1 MCLSPSSTPNKGTI
15 HGLPL
20 LLSSH
25 IMTDFTLIRLKHSV
39 RAHGDAALQRIQE
52 ITRISPVELA
62 ASPDLKE
69 EFTKLLSDNVNFVSD
84 MNHESLGPE
93 VLRMYSR
100 REQATTAA
108 EDYINSSEL
117 SLSRQNR
124 KYTICHAKD
133 LSRPLHSRRD
143 LYETTDPYI
152 KRSLD
157 KKRREPRRLLF
168 HEGAVFEA
176 TVNGKGYSQSQVLMM
191 VEKPKQK
198 DIESW
203 ADIQLLA
210 APAKYSH
217 TLTDDL
223 PDKDT
228 LLEEGWTEVTIG
240 VTQERNN
247 LKVSHSECYRK
258 QYTLR
263 HVGASTI
270 NKQQGQ
276 TIYGPVAIEVRKFPS
291 CCSMYACLNTFAHSY
306 RHLPSSYLSKR
317 LHQNVLHGKKSKL
330 W

>member
-1 MCLSPSSTPNKGTI
+1 MP
-15 HGLPL
+15 
-20 LLSSH
+20 
-25 IMTDFTLIRLKHSV
+25 
-39 RAHGDAALQRIQE
+39 
-52 ITRISPVELA
+52 PVQLA

-69 EFTKLLSDNVNFVSD
+69 EFTKLLTDNVNFVSD
-84 MNHESLGPE
+84 MNDESLGPE

-117 SLSRQNR
+117 SLSRQGR
-124 KYTICHAKD
+124 SYTICH
-133 LSRPLHSRRD
+133 LHSRRD
-143 LYETTDPYI
+143 LYETNDPYI

-191 VEKPKQK
+191 VEKPKQE

-217 TLTDDL
+217 TLTEEL
-223 PDKDT
+223 PDKET
-228 LLEEGWTEVTIG
+228 LLREGWTEVTIG

-247 LKVSHSECYRK
+247 LKVTHSECYRK

-276 TIYGPVAIEVRKFPS
+276 TIFGPVAIEVRKFS
-291 CCSMYACLNTFAHSY
+291 SRCSMYT
-306 RHLPSSYLSKR
+306 YLFT
-317 LHQNVLHGKKSKL
+317 LFFVGIL
-330 W
+330 

>member
-1 MCLSPSSTPNKGTI
+1 
-15 HGLPL
+15 
-20 LLSSH
+20 
-25 IMTDFTLIRLKHSV
+25 MTDFTLIRLKHSV

-52 ITRISPVELA
+52 ITRMPPVQLA

-69 EFTKLLSDNVNFVSD
+69 EFTKLLTDNVNFVSD
-84 MNHESLGPE
+84 MNDESLGPE

-117 SLSRQNR
+117 SLSRQGR
-124 KYTICHAKD
+124 SYSICHAKD

-143 LYETTDPYI
+143 LYETNDPYI

-191 VEKPKQK
+191 VEKPKQE

-217 TLTDDL
+217 TLTEEL
-223 PDKDT
+223 PDKET
-228 LLEEGWTEVTIG
+228 LLQEGWTEVTIG

-247 LKVSHSECYRK
+247 LKVTHSECYRK

-276 TIYGPVAIEVRKFPS
+276 TIFGPVAIEVRKFPS
-291 CCSMYACLNTFAHSY
+291 RCSMYAYLFTLLFEHSHQ
-306 RHLPSSYLSKR
+306 RILSRLPICTYIGIL
-317 LHQNVLHGKKSKL
+317 
-330 W
+330 